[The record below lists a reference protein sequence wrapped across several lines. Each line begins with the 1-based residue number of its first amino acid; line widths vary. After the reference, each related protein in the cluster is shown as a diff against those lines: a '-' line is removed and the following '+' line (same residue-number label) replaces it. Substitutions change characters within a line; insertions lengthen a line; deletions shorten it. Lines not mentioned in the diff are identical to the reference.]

1 MPIPS
6 NGRMW
11 ARAVAVWAVI
21 AVTESVHGTLRQL
34 FLAPLLGDFRA
45 RQVSVFTGS
54 VLITLIAFLLIR
66 WIGATRT
73 RTLLAIGLLWLVL
86 TLIFEVSLGRLLGID
101 WRRILADYD
110 LRHGG
115 LMLIG
120 MVVLLLAPLAAAR
133 LKERQSTRTGDRP
146 Q

>member
-1 MPIPS
+1 MPTPS
-6 NGRMW
+6 GTMW
-11 ARAVAVWAVI
+11 ARALAVWALI
-21 AVTESVHGTLRQL
+21 AMTESVHGTLRQL
-34 FLAPLLGDFRA
+34 FLAPLLDDFRA

-54 VLITLIAFLLIR
+54 ILIFLIALLLIR

-73 RTLLAIGLLWLVL
+73 RTLLAVGLLWLVL
-86 TLIFEVSLGRLLGID
+86 TLIFEVSLGRVLGID

-110 LRHGG
+110 VRHGG
-115 LMLIG
+115 LMLVG

-133 LKERQSTRTGDRP
+133 LKERQSRITAYRP

>member
-1 MPIPS
+1 MPA
-6 NGRMW
+6 RMW
-11 ARAVAVWAVI
+11 GRALAVWVLI

-34 FLAPLLGDFRA
+34 FLAPLIGDLLA

-54 VLITLIAFLLIR
+54 ALIFLIAFLLIR

-73 RTLLAIGLLWLVL
+73 RPLLGIGLLWLVL
-86 TLIFEVSLGRLLGID
+86 TLIFEVSLGRVLGID

-110 LRHGG
+110 LRQGG

-120 MVVLLLAPLAAAR
+120 MIVLLLAPLGAAR
-133 LKERQSTRTGDRP
+133 LKRSGEQP
-146 Q
+146 QR